1 MCGLERLLSLP
12 RVYVPWPGSCA
23 VCNKCAG
30 GLGEGKSRAGG
41 GRRGACVCAGRPWV
55 GVSVIRDTD
64 DIRTENYYIGSVTD
78 MH

>member
-23 VCNKCAG
+23 VQQVCG
-30 GLGEGKSRAGG
+30 RGEGKSRAGG
-41 GRRGACVCAGRPWV
+41 AACVCAGRPWV

-64 DIRTENYYIGSVTD
+64 HIRIENYYIGSVTD